1 MSKKCPNCSEE
12 LKDDALVCEKCGQEL
27 APEEESVTEP
37 AAEPETA
44 PEEEAVTELAEEET
58 DDAPDEETEEAAP
71 EAEDA
76 EAVTE
81 AVDEEETAVASD
93 DVDPEDQPAS
103 EEKPAKKPLSFGAG
117 LGIGIGIA
125 ALIAAIVCGVMM
137 IIASSG
143 PAADVEKYINS
154 FKEGKYEDYFS
165 KDYTVMFKSNDLD
178 SRVEMAEQ
186 YGNLSQTE
194 NLQAKVIQDVKLSDG
209 TKNTIKSQLEAGEYA
224 DIDKI
229 EDIRLVLLELSNTQA
244 SAADTGTDAT
254 EATEATEATDE
265 AAREYWVS
273 SFYAIKVDG
282 KWYFT
287 TSF

>member
-44 PEEEAVTELAEEET
+44 PEEEAATELAEEET

-71 EAEDA
+71 EAE
-76 EAVTE
+76 TE
-81 AVDEEETAVASD
+81 EVDEEETAVASD

-244 SAADTGTDAT
+244 SAAAEGTD
-254 EATEATEATDE
+254 ATEATEATDE

-282 KWYFT
+282 NWYFT

>member
-27 APEEESVTEP
+27 SAEEESVTEP

-58 DDAPDEETEEAAP
+58 DDAPDEETEE
-71 EAEDA
+71 
-76 EAVTE
+76 
-81 AVDEEETAVASD
+81 VDEETTAVSD
-93 DVDPEDQPAS
+93 DADPEDQPVP

-194 NLQAKVIQDVKLSDG
+194 NLQAKVIRDVKLSDG

-244 SAADTGTDAT
+244 SAAAEGTDAT
-254 EATEATEATDE
+254 EATEASDE

>member
-44 PEEEAVTELAEEET
+44 PEEEAATELAEEEI

-71 EAEDA
+71 EAE
-76 EAVTE
+76 TE
-81 AVDEEETAVASD
+81 EVDEETTAVSD
-93 DVDPEDQPAS
+93 DADPEDQPVP

-254 EATEATEATDE
+254 EATEATEASDE

>member
-27 APEEESVTEP
+27 APEEEPVTEP
-37 AAEPETA
+37 AAESETA
-44 PEEEAVTELAEEET
+44 PEEEAATELAEEET

-71 EAEDA
+71 EAE
-76 EAVTE
+76 TE
-81 AVDEEETAVASD
+81 EVDEETTAVSD
-93 DVDPEDQPAS
+93 DADPEDQPAS

-254 EATEATEATDE
+254 EATEASDE

>member
-44 PEEEAVTELAEEET
+44 PEEEVATELAEEEI

-71 EAEDA
+71 EAE
-76 EAVTE
+76 TE
-81 AVDEEETAVASD
+81 EVDEETAVASD
-93 DVDPEDQPAS
+93 DADPEDQPAS
-103 EEKPAKKPLSFGAG
+103 EGKPAKKPLSFGAG

>member
-12 LKDDALVCEKCGQEL
+12 LKDDALVCEKCGQEI

-44 PEEEAVTELAEEET
+44 PEEEAATVLAEEET

-71 EAEDA
+71 EAE
-76 EAVTE
+76 TE
-81 AVDEEETAVASD
+81 EVDEEETTTVSD
-93 DVDPEDQPAS
+93 DADPEDQPVP

-244 SAADTGTDAT
+244 SAAAEGTD
-254 EATEATEATDE
+254 ATEATEATDE